1 MKKITTFISAL
12 LAGIMIFS
20 FAGCGNST
28 GTKDKVGEA
37 KTFVSLDI
45 NPQIELTV
53 DGNNKVV
60 SVHASNEDGRVL
72 LHGEAS
78 FEGESLENAID
89 KITNL
94 AVELGYLSEDNKVV
108 QTSIVTVDETKKQD
122 LEKKINDKIKEVATK
137 VGFDISAEAKGSFS
151 YGRKFNEFK
160 AKYPDNQLIQALTMD
175 EFKLALKASETGEV
189 SLEVAVTM
197 DKDEII
203 KLLST
208 AHNEI
213 ENFATNAYN
222 KAKAEAFRIY
232 DKAVGALLDNVYS
245 NYYFENMR
253 SHVTTFWYGH
263 AYETYKTMAR
273 SFDGI
278 ARIISCVE
286 KVSEYAIDEQTAIDV
301 LTALNLDA
309 SEIEKIK
316 NSDGKITIESIEA
329 YVDKLVKNAGESEE
343 IETIKTEITA
353 ILSEIDQTVGSQ
365 IVAEI
370 EKLEPQIESIV
381 SSIETIIS
389 TVKTSTA
396 IIPESAKVELN
407 AFIADIEG
415 TVASIVEDIRN
426 KEISSAKLNEYA
438 KEAEQKAINFLSKI
452 EEDLSEEEFAN
463 LQSRIADLSKTLDG
477 AKQTMEDAIERAEK
491 SVCEK
496 IENAKK
502 ERKERHGKK

>member
-20 FAGCGNST
+20 FAGCGKSS
-28 GTKDKVGEA
+28 GKKGKVGEA

-53 DGNNKVV
+53 DGKNKVV

-94 AVELGYLSEDNKVV
+94 AVELGYLSEENKVV
-108 QTSIVTVDETKKQD
+108 QTSVVTVDDKKKQD
-122 LEKKINDKIKEVATK
+122 VEKKINDKIKEVAQK
-137 VGFDISAEAKGSFS
+137 VGFSISAEAKGSFS

-160 AKYPDNQLIQALTMD
+160 AKYSDNQLIQALTMD
-175 EFKLALKASETGEV
+175 EFKLALKASETGEI

-197 DKDEII
+197 DKEELI
-203 KLLST
+203 KLLSS
-208 AHNEI
+208 AHNQI
-213 ENFATNAYN
+213 GNFANNVYN
-222 KAKAEAFRIY
+222 KAKAEAFRVY

-245 NYYFENMR
+245 NYYFENMF
-253 SHVTTFWYGH
+253 SHKSTFWYGY

-278 ARIISCVE
+278 ARIVNCVE
-286 KVSEYAIDEQTAIDV
+286 KVSDYAIDEQTALEV
-301 LTALNLDA
+301 LSALNLDVG
-309 SEIEKIK
+309 EIEKIK
-316 NSDGKITIESIEA
+316 NSDGKITVESIEA
-329 YVDKLVKNAGESEE
+329 YVDKLVKNVGESKE
-343 IETIKTEITA
+343 IEEIKTEITT
-353 ILSEIDQTVGSQ
+353 ILAKIDKTVETQ

-370 EKLEPQIESIV
+370 EKFKPQIESVVSSIESIV
-381 SSIETIIS
+381 SS
-389 TVKTSTA
+389 VKTSTA
-396 IIPESAKVELN
+396 LIPESAKVELN
-407 AFIADIEG
+407 AFITDIES
-415 TVASIVEDIRN
+415 TLASIVENIKN
-426 KEISSAKLNEYA
+426 KEISSTKLNEYA
-438 KEAEQKAINFLSKI
+438 KDSEQKANNFLSKI
-452 EEDLSEEEFAN
+452 EQDLSEEEFAK
-463 LQSRIADLSKTLDG
+463 LQSRIAELSKTLDG
-477 AKQTMEDAIERAEK
+477 AKKALEDALERAEK
-491 SVCEK
+491 NVCDK